1 MAIILAS
8 TSPRRSEILKNL
20 GVDFKVAAPCTDEY
34 SSANTPGEL
43 TEELA
48 RQKALDVRER
58 VDENDVVIAC
68 DTVVWAGGRAL
79 GKPKNADEAAEML
92 RLLSGKTHEVYSGIC
107 VARGSKVV
115 TAHEVTRV
123 RFAELS
129 DHDVAKCIALGAP
142 YDKAGSYAVQGIAS
156 LYIDG
161 IDGDYFNVVGLPVR
175 LLYKTLLDEFDVE
188 LAII

>member
-20 GVDFKVAAPCTDEY
+20 GVDFKVAVPCTDEC

-79 GKPKNADEAAEML
+79 GKPKNAEEAAEML